1 MNIIVKQFDEPFCR
15 CRPDTS
21 WEKENK
27 GIWLPEFAEGLSYAP
42 VIFTRIVKA
51 GKCVGGKFV
60 SRYYEGFNFGVLL
73 YVNGKIDDK
82 TIVSDCVDHT
92 TLLPHPLYNSL
103 VAENNVENEFVLRKD
118 GATIYSRKCGKDLLS
133 CIEEAIC
140 TASQG
145 ISLRTGDYMAVEL
158 QSSELLATKT
168 IGEISGDS
176 EIIGTETNG
185 KSFRLSAEFCEN
197 ETMDYTINF

>member
-1 MNIIVKQFDEPFCR
+1 MNIIVRQFDEPFCR

-42 VIFTRIVKA
+42 VVFTRIVKA

-73 YVNGKIDDK
+73 YVTSKFNDE
-82 TIVSDCVDHT
+82 TIVSDYVDHT
-92 TLLPHPLYNSL
+92 TLMPHPLYNAL
-103 VAENNVENEFVLRKD
+103 VAENVENEFVLRKD
-118 GATIYSRKCGKDLLS
+118 GITIYSQKCSRELLNK
-133 CIEEAIC
+133 IEEAIC

-145 ISLRTGDYMAVEL
+145 ISLRIGDYIAVEL
-158 QSSELLATKT
+158 QGRETLESK
-168 IGEISGDS
+168 
-176 EIIGTETNG
+176 TNG
-185 KSFRLSAEFCEN
+185 KSLRLSAEFCEN